1 MNPAPKPELSLD
13 NESLAMLLE
22 EIAAMAAA
30 NRSWA
35 TGLAD
40 LDVAAM
46 GKVGRA
52 AKLLRTR
59 IEQGESPATAIA
71 SLSDRFQPLIRV
83 AMETMIETGSTQPI
97 YETVRLIRKENKTRT
112 LVRLSIVNPII
123 NVVVAS
129 VVTFFVL
136 PWIMVSVSEAKL
148 IRSASSPTSME
159 IWQTFARNFTLA
171 AGATVA
177 TIVLFGAAWYW
188 NLRRSLRDSDAS
200 QSYATFC
207 RWIAMRLGIFSDTST
222 SHIDAGCV
230 IASAAEVVGP
240 RFAQSWS
247 HVIKNIQSGS
257 QTETALAIPETT
269 PEPVEQCVV
278 DLVSGQRSNT
288 SIAFDML
295 RLSDLYQQT
304 AHHRRS
310 WWINVLPRWVSA
322 ILVIA
327 LMIAMLRTI
336 LVPLF
341 DVVSEVAG

>member
-1 MNPAPKPELSLD
+1 MSLD

-22 EIAAMAAA
+22 EIAAMVTA

-35 TGLAD
+35 IGLAD

-59 IEQGESPATAIA
+59 IEEGDSAATAIA
-71 SLSDRFQPLIRV
+71 SLSDRFQPPIRV

-97 YETVRLIRKENKTRT
+97 YETVQMIREENKTRT
-112 LVRLSIVNPII
+112 SVRLSIVNPII

-136 PWIMVSVSEAKL
+136 PRIMISVSDAQL

-159 IWQTFARNFTLA
+159 IWQSFAHNFTLA
-171 AGATVA
+171 AAATVA
-177 TIVLFGAAWYW
+177 TIALFGAVWYW
-188 NLRRSLRDSDAS
+188 NLQRSLRDSNAS
-200 QSYATFC
+200 QDYATFC
-207 RWIAMRLGIFSDTST
+207 RWIAMRLGITSNTST
-222 SHIDAGCV
+222 SDIDAGRV

-257 QTETALAIPETT
+257 QTEKALAIPKTT

-295 RLSDLYQQT
+295 RLSDLFQQT
-304 AHHRRS
+304 AQHRRS
-310 WWINVLPRWVSA
+310 WWITVVPRWVSA

-327 LMIAMLRTI
+327 LMIVMLRTI
-336 LVPLF
+336 LAPLF
-341 DVVSEVAG
+341 EIVDEVAG